1 LAWPGKGIDTPAPVG
16 PVHAGGRGLTL
27 LPFAPLVTVA
37 ILLLPVGAGLAGVI
51 APAFGWFPALGG
63 TALTLDPW
71 RALMAWPGLSGAVWL
86 SITTGLGATLISL
99 IITLLICAAWQGT
112 RAFALIEQALSPL
125 LSVPHAAAA
134 FGLAFLIAPSGWISR
149 AFSPWLTGWTQAP
162 DILITQDPN
171 GFALMAG
178 LIVKEVPFLL
188 LMTLAALNQVPARRS
203 VLMAQTMG
211 YGRMAGW
218 VLTVF
223 PRIYPQIRLPV
234 YAVLAYSCAVIDVA
248 LILGPTR
255 PSTLAVQ
262 VLQWLSDP
270 NLGLRFQAA
279 AGAVLQLGL
288 VLGLLLIWR
297 GGEHVIARLGCACVR
312 MGQRM
317 PRDGMMRT
325 LSMGLA
331 LITALAVGFGILG
344 LAVWSFA
351 GFWSFPNL
359 LPDQFTLRS
368 WMRQSGGLSRIAM
381 ETLLIGVAATM
392 ISLSLTI
399 ACLEAEHRH
408 GLRQS
413 NRALWLLYLPLI
425 VPQATFLIGLQT
437 LAIGSGLTG
446 MRAAVI
452 AAHVVFVLPY
462 VFLSLSDPWRAW
474 DARQGLVAASLGAG
488 AGRILWRVRLPML
501 LRPVLTA
508 AAVGFAVSVGQYL
521 PTLLIGMGRVTT
533 LTTEAVAL
541 SSGGDRRLIGVYA
554 LSQTV
559 MPLIGFALALGLPA
573 LVWRNRRGM
582 LDRG

>member
-1 LAWPGKGIDTPAPVG
+1 MRLSW
-16 PVHAGGRGLTL
+16 
-27 LPFAPLVTVA
+27 LPIAPLLTIA
-37 ILLLPVGAGLAGVI
+37 ILLLPVGAGLAGVL

-63 TALTLDPW
+63 TTFSLDPW
-71 RALMAWPGLSGAVWL
+71 RALFAWPGLSGAVWL
-86 SITTGLGATLISL
+86 SIVTGMGATLVSL
-99 IITLLICAAWQGT
+99 VITVMICAAWQGT
-112 RAFALIEQALSPL
+112 RAFGLIERALSPL

-149 AFSPWLTGWTQAP
+149 ALSPWATGWDQPP
-162 DILITQDPN
+162 DLLITQDPN
-171 GFALMAG
+171 GLALMAG
-178 LIVKEVPFLL
+178 LVVKEVPFLL
-188 LMTLAALNQVPARRS
+188 LMTLAALGQVPARRS
-203 VLMAQTMG
+203 VLLAQTMG

-223 PRIYPQIRLPV
+223 PRLYPQIRLPV
-234 YAVLAYSCAVIDVA
+234 YAVLAYSCSVIDVA

-270 NLGLRFQAA
+270 DLSLRFQAA
-279 AGAVLQLGL
+279 AGALLQLAL
-288 VLGLLLIWR
+288 VLGLLVLWR
-297 GGEHVIARLGCACVR
+297 AGEYATARLGCTCVQMGHR
-312 MGQRM
+312 MAQDRI
-317 PRDGMMRT
+317 MRAF
-325 LSMGLA
+325 SMVLA
-331 LITALAVGFGILG
+331 LVAALAVGLGILG
-344 LAVWSFA
+344 LAVWSVA

-359 LPDQFTLRS
+359 LPDQFTWRN
-368 WMRQSGGLSRIAM
+368 WARQSGGLSRIAI
-381 ETLLIGVAATM
+381 ETAVIGAASVM
-392 ISLSLTI
+392 ISLTLTI

-408 GLRQS
+408 RLRQT
-413 NRALWLLYLPLI
+413 NRVLWLLYLPLI

-437 LAIGSGLTG
+437 LAIGTGLTG
-446 MRAAVI
+446 MKSAVI
-452 AAHVVFVLPY
+452 AVHVVFVLPY

-488 AGRILWRVRLPML
+488 PNRVLWRVRLPML
-501 LRPVLTA
+501 LRPVLVA

-559 MPLIGFALALGLPA
+559 MPLVGFALALALPA
-573 LVWRNRRGM
+573 LLFRNRRGV